1 MMLLLHRPA
10 DSEAV
15 KHPLRWEQHR
25 RFGEAAAD
33 AGEAADDTG
42 GAAADAGEA
51 AADSG
56 EAAADTGEAAADTGG
71 ERKVAHPRPTTSN
84 WHAVSE
90 CSLVTARCLLAKE
103 HLGRWQG
110 GGGGGGGQG
119 WDGCWLL
126 PSLGHQLLPSLP
138 QAAACWF
145 QGGCRVGCPVQ
156 GAG

>member
-1 MMLLLHRPA
+1 MLLLHRPA

-33 AGEAADDTG
+33 AGEAA
-42 GAAADAGEA
+42 ADA
-51 AADSG
+51 
-56 EAAADTGEAAADTGG
+56 GG
-71 ERKVAHPRPTTSN
+71 ERKAAHPRPTTSN

-103 HLGRWQG
+103 HLGRWQ
-110 GGGGGGGQG
+110 GGGGGGQG

>member
-1 MMLLLHRPA
+1 MLLLHRPA

-33 AGEAADDTG
+33 AGEAAADD
-42 GAAADAGEA
+42 
-51 AADSG
+51 G
-56 EAAADTGEAAADTGG
+56 EAAADTGEAAADAGG
-71 ERKVAHPRPTTSN
+71 ERKAAHPRPTTSN

-90 CSLVTARCLLAKE
+90 CSLVTIRCLLAKE
-103 HLGRWQG
+103 HLGRWQ